1 MLKRTL
7 CLRQWRHCL
16 SHSRYCAP
24 RFQCNLPSR
33 QAACRRTYASISA
46 AELHFGQPVHET
58 HSHILEPGECLYT
71 LHRYSHLYKT
81 ICVTNAGKIVTP
93 GITALEYAQRRS
105 RLANRLPKN
114 AIAVLAAAEIKY
126 RAPGIFYEYHQDAD
140 FFYLTGF
147 TEPGALAIIGE
158 RVHCDGW
165 QTISDEEC
173 GIIANDG
180 SGDNH
185 VFHLYVREKDRKVE
199 LWEGARSGTQA
210 AVDVFNADEVGPR
223 CLLHEGNHQA
233 KVLSVDR

>member
-147 TEPGALAIIGE
+147 TEPGALAM
-158 RVHCDGW
+158 DL
-165 QTISDEEC
+165 
-173 GIIANDG
+173 GIIMSSTST
-180 SGDNH
+180 SGKRTGRSNFGKALDQAP
-185 VFHLYVREKDRKVE
+185 KQ
-199 LWEGARSGTQA
+199 LWMFSMRT
-210 AVDVFNADEVGPR
+210 
-223 CLLHEGNHQA
+223 
-233 KVLSVDR
+233 K